1 MKWIEQTLGPLFLD
15 GDTRRVHLFE
25 LLLDVND
32 GLKKAGNNTQ
42 FTGHWCWII
51 GCANSDDRASGLT
64 YMCED
69 YYHRIRGGVIPLSSR
84 AQRARHISERRS
96 STR

>member
-42 FTGHWCWII
+42 FT
-51 GCANSDDRASGLT
+51 DRKS
-64 YMCED
+64 
-69 YYHRIRGGVIPLSSR
+69 VV
-84 AQRARHISERRS
+84 
-96 STR
+96 

>member
-32 GLKKAGNNTQ
+32 
-42 FTGHWCWII
+42 
-51 GCANSDDRASGLT
+51 
-64 YMCED
+64 
-69 YYHRIRGGVIPLSSR
+69 
-84 AQRARHISERRS
+84 
-96 STR
+96 

>member
-32 GLKKAGNNTQ
+32 GLKKAGKTHNLQ
-42 FTGHWCWII
+42 VI
-51 GCANSDDRASGLT
+51 GAG
-64 YMCED
+64 
-69 YYHRIRGGVIPLSSR
+69 SSA
-84 AQRARHISERRS
+84 AQTPTTALGKL
-96 STR
+96 